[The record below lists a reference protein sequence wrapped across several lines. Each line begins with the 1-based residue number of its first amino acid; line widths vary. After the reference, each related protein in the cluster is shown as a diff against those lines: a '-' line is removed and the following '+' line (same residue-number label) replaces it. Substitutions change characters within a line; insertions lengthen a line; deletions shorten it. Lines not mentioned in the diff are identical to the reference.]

1 MPAWLLEWTL
11 ESRAGEWCEL
21 VTAATGLVSM
31 MGGGR
36 EEVAGLEIESER

>member
-11 ESRAGEWCEL
+11 GSRAGQWCEL
-21 VTAATGLVSM
+21 VTAGTGLVGM

-36 EEVAGLEIESER
+36 EVAGLGIESEQ